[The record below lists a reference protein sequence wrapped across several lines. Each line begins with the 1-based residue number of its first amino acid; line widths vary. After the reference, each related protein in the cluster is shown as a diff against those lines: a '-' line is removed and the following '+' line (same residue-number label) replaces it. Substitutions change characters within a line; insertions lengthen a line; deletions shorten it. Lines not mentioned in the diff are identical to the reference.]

1 MVGILQADIFTNKTV
16 LITGAASGIGRG
28 LALHAAKLQMNV
40 VLMDLNK
47 NGLSETHSLMAD
59 CPSMIIQCDV
69 SNLEDFAKAKEQIES
84 EFGTVHFLFNNA
96 GIFLEGRAWK
106 ADQKNWQRIID
117 VNLMSVIYGLNL
129 FVDEMVA
136 SQERCHIIN
145 TSSMA
150 GIIVGPAL
158 APYTTTKH
166 AVVGLTRTLHEDLAD
181 NDKVGVSVLC
191 PGLVQTNIIENAWK
205 NNVKKL
211 LFLGSSCVYPKF
223 SSQPIKEE
231 ELLKS
236 ELEKTNE
243 WYALAKISGIKICQ
257 ALRKQYGFDA
267 ISLMPTN
274 LYGAGDN
281 YHEKNSHVL
290 PALIN
295 RFHSHK
301 LANKNLLY
309 CWGSGKPRREFLHV
323 NDLAE
328 ASIFALEK
336 WDPNNKDS
344 PRDEFGEP
352 LTWLNVGTGIDI
364 EIKNLAEMIADITC
378 YKGKILWDI
387 EKPDGTYQKLL
398 DVSRIKSLGWS
409 ANIPLHEGLKKTY
422 ASFKKDSAENNL
434 RIK

>member
-191 PGLVQTNIIENAWK
+191 PGLVQTNIIDRDHLGLALDEASIDQHESAK
-205 NNVKKL
+205 NNAQWLADGVKEGMSPEDLATIVFKKIESNEFWIL
-211 LFLGSSCVYPKF
+211 THPEFVEVY
-223 SSQPIKEE
+223 E
-231 ELLKS
+231 
-236 ELEKTNE
+236 T
-243 WYALAKISGIKICQ
+243 YADEI
-257 ALRKQYGFDA
+257 
-267 ISLMPTN
+267 T
-274 LYGAGDN
+274 
-281 YHEKNSHVL
+281 
-290 PALIN
+290 
-295 RFHSHK
+295 
-301 LANKNLLY
+301 ANKNN
-309 CWGSGKPRREFLHV
+309 S
-323 NDLAE
+323 N
-328 ASIFALEK
+328 
-336 WDPNNKDS
+336 
-344 PRDEFGEP
+344 
-352 LTWLNVGTGIDI
+352 
-364 EIKNLAEMIADITC
+364 
-378 YKGKILWDI
+378 
-387 EKPDGTYQKLL
+387 
-398 DVSRIKSLGWS
+398 
-409 ANIPLHEGLKKTY
+409 
-422 ASFKKDSAENNL
+422 
-434 RIK
+434 

>member
-117 VNLMSVIYGLNL
+117 VNLMSIIYGLNL

-191 PGLVQTNIIENAWK
+191 PGLVQTNIIERDHLGLDLDESSIDQHESAK
-205 NNVKKL
+205 NNAQWLADGVKE
-211 LFLGSSCVYPKF
+211 G
-223 SSQPIKEE
+223 
-231 ELLKS
+231 
-236 ELEKTNE
+236 
-243 WYALAKISGIKICQ
+243 
-257 ALRKQYGFDA
+257 
-267 ISLMPTN
+267 M
-274 LYGAGDN
+274 
-281 YHEKNSHVL
+281 
-290 PALIN
+290 
-295 RFHSHK
+295 
-301 LANKNLLY
+301 
-309 CWGSGKPRREFLHV
+309 
-323 NDLAE
+323 
-328 ASIFALEK
+328 
-336 WDPNNKDS
+336 S
-344 PRDEFGEP
+344 PED
-352 LTWLNVGTGIDI
+352 
-364 EIKNLAEMIADITC
+364 
-378 YKGKILWDI
+378 
-387 EKPDGTYQKLL
+387 
-398 DVSRIKSLGWS
+398 
-409 ANIPLHEGLKKTY
+409 
-422 ASFKKDSAENNL
+422 
-434 RIK
+434 

>member
-1 MVGILQADIFTNKTV
+1 MADILQADIFTNKTV

-181 NDKVGVSVLC
+181 NDMVGVSVLC
-191 PGLVQTNIIENAWK
+191 PGLVQTNIIK
-205 NNVKKL
+205 
-211 LFLGSSCVYPKF
+211 SC
-223 SSQPIKEE
+223 
-231 ELLKS
+231 
-236 ELEKTNE
+236 
-243 WYALAKISGIKICQ
+243 
-257 ALRKQYGFDA
+257 
-267 ISLMPTN
+267 
-274 LYGAGDN
+274 
-281 YHEKNSHVL
+281 
-290 PALIN
+290 
-295 RFHSHK
+295 
-301 LANKNLLY
+301 LLY
-309 CWGSGKPRREFLHV
+309 TSP
-323 NDLAE
+323 
-328 ASIFALEK
+328 
-336 WDPNNKDS
+336 S
-344 PRDEFGEP
+344 PRD
-352 LTWLNVGTGIDI
+352 
-364 EIKNLAEMIADITC
+364 
-378 YKGKILWDI
+378 
-387 EKPDGTYQKLL
+387 
-398 DVSRIKSLGWS
+398 
-409 ANIPLHEGLKKTY
+409 
-422 ASFKKDSAENNL
+422 
-434 RIK
+434 

>member
-117 VNLMSVIYGLNL
+117 VNLMSIIYGLNL

-181 NDKVGVSVLC
+181 NDMVGVSVLC
-191 PGLVQTNIIENAWK
+191 PGLVQTNIIKRDHLGLALDESSIDQHESAK
-205 NNVKKL
+205 NNAQWLADGVKEGMSPEDLATIVFKKIE
-211 LFLGSSCVYPKF
+211 S
-223 SSQPIKEE
+223 
-231 ELLKS
+231 
-236 ELEKTNE
+236 NE
-243 WYALAKISGIKICQ
+243 FWILTHPEFVEFYETYADEI
-257 ALRKQYGFDA
+257 
-267 ISLMPTN
+267 T
-274 LYGAGDN
+274 
-281 YHEKNSHVL
+281 
-290 PALIN
+290 
-295 RFHSHK
+295 
-301 LANKNLLY
+301 ANKNN
-309 CWGSGKPRREFLHV
+309 S
-323 NDLAE
+323 N
-328 ASIFALEK
+328 
-336 WDPNNKDS
+336 
-344 PRDEFGEP
+344 
-352 LTWLNVGTGIDI
+352 
-364 EIKNLAEMIADITC
+364 
-378 YKGKILWDI
+378 
-387 EKPDGTYQKLL
+387 
-398 DVSRIKSLGWS
+398 
-409 ANIPLHEGLKKTY
+409 
-422 ASFKKDSAENNL
+422 
-434 RIK
+434 

>member
-47 NGLSETHSLMAD
+47 NGLSETHSLMVD
-59 CPSMIIQCDV
+59 CPSMIIHCDV

-181 NDKVGVSVLC
+181 NDMVGVSVLC
-191 PGLVQTNIIENAWK
+191 PGLVQTNIIKRDHLGLALDESSIDQHESAK
-205 NNVKKL
+205 NNAQWLADGVKE
-211 LFLGSSCVYPKF
+211 GMSP
-223 SSQPIKEE
+223 ED
-231 ELLKS
+231 
-236 ELEKTNE
+236 
-243 WYALAKISGIKICQ
+243 LAKIVFKKIKSKEFWILTHPEFVEVYETY
-257 ALRKQYGFDA
+257 ANEIA
-267 ISLMPTN
+267 
-274 LYGAGDN
+274 
-281 YHEKNSHVL
+281 
-290 PALIN
+290 
-295 RFHSHK
+295 
-301 LANKNLLY
+301 ANKN
-309 CWGSGKPRREFLHV
+309 
-323 NDLAE
+323 
-328 ASIFALEK
+328 
-336 WDPNNKDS
+336 
-344 PRDEFGEP
+344 
-352 LTWLNVGTGIDI
+352 
-364 EIKNLAEMIADITC
+364 NLD
-378 YKGKILWDI
+378 
-387 EKPDGTYQKLL
+387 
-398 DVSRIKSLGWS
+398 
-409 ANIPLHEGLKKTY
+409 
-422 ASFKKDSAENNL
+422 
-434 RIK
+434 

>member
-1 MVGILQADIFTNKTV
+1 MVGILQADIFINKTV

-47 NGLSETHSLMAD
+47 DGLSETHSLMAD

-191 PGLVQTNIIENAWK
+191 PGLVQTNIIDRDHLGLALDESSIDQHESAK
-205 NNVKKL
+205 NNAQWLADGVKE
-211 LFLGSSCVYPKF
+211 GMSP
-223 SSQPIKEE
+223 ED
-231 ELLKS
+231 
-236 ELEKTNE
+236 
-243 WYALAKISGIKICQ
+243 LAKIVFKKIKSKEFWILTHPEFVEVYETY
-257 ALRKQYGFDA
+257 ANE
-267 ISLMPTN
+267 IT
-274 LYGAGDN
+274 
-281 YHEKNSHVL
+281 
-290 PALIN
+290 
-295 RFHSHK
+295 
-301 LANKNLLY
+301 ANKN
-309 CWGSGKPRREFLHV
+309 
-323 NDLAE
+323 N
-328 ASIFALEK
+328 
-336 WDPNNKDS
+336 
-344 PRDEFGEP
+344 
-352 LTWLNVGTGIDI
+352 LN
-364 EIKNLAEMIADITC
+364 
-378 YKGKILWDI
+378 
-387 EKPDGTYQKLL
+387 
-398 DVSRIKSLGWS
+398 
-409 ANIPLHEGLKKTY
+409 
-422 ASFKKDSAENNL
+422 
-434 RIK
+434 

>member
-47 NGLSETHSLMAD
+47 NGLSETHSLMVD

-117 VNLMSVIYGLNL
+117 VNLMSIIYGLNL

-181 NDKVGVSVLC
+181 NDMVGVSVLC
-191 PGLVQTNIIENAWK
+191 PGLVQTNIIKRDHLGLALDESSIDQHESAK
-205 NNVKKL
+205 NNAQWLADGVKEGMSPEDLATIVFKKIESNEFWIL
-211 LFLGSSCVYPKF
+211 THPEFVEVY
-223 SSQPIKEE
+223 E
-231 ELLKS
+231 
-236 ELEKTNE
+236 T
-243 WYALAKISGIKICQ
+243 YADEI
-257 ALRKQYGFDA
+257 
-267 ISLMPTN
+267 T
-274 LYGAGDN
+274 
-281 YHEKNSHVL
+281 
-290 PALIN
+290 
-295 RFHSHK
+295 
-301 LANKNLLY
+301 ANKNN
-309 CWGSGKPRREFLHV
+309 S
-323 NDLAE
+323 N
-328 ASIFALEK
+328 
-336 WDPNNKDS
+336 
-344 PRDEFGEP
+344 
-352 LTWLNVGTGIDI
+352 
-364 EIKNLAEMIADITC
+364 
-378 YKGKILWDI
+378 
-387 EKPDGTYQKLL
+387 
-398 DVSRIKSLGWS
+398 
-409 ANIPLHEGLKKTY
+409 
-422 ASFKKDSAENNL
+422 
-434 RIK
+434 

>member
-1 MVGILQADIFTNKTV
+1 MVDILQADIFTNKTV

-191 PGLVQTNIIENAWK
+191 PGLVQTNIIKRDHLGLALDESSIDQHESAK
-205 NNVKKL
+205 NNAQWLADGVKEGMSPEDLATIVFKKIESNEFWIL
-211 LFLGSSCVYPKF
+211 THPEFVEVY
-223 SSQPIKEE
+223 E
-231 ELLKS
+231 
-236 ELEKTNE
+236 T
-243 WYALAKISGIKICQ
+243 YADEI
-257 ALRKQYGFDA
+257 
-267 ISLMPTN
+267 T
-274 LYGAGDN
+274 
-281 YHEKNSHVL
+281 
-290 PALIN
+290 
-295 RFHSHK
+295 
-301 LANKNLLY
+301 ANKN
-309 CWGSGKPRREFLHV
+309 
-323 NDLAE
+323 N
-328 ASIFALEK
+328 
-336 WDPNNKDS
+336 
-344 PRDEFGEP
+344 
-352 LTWLNVGTGIDI
+352 LN
-364 EIKNLAEMIADITC
+364 
-378 YKGKILWDI
+378 
-387 EKPDGTYQKLL
+387 
-398 DVSRIKSLGWS
+398 
-409 ANIPLHEGLKKTY
+409 
-422 ASFKKDSAENNL
+422 
-434 RIK
+434 

>member
-1 MVGILQADIFTNKTV
+1 MVGILQADIFTNKTA

-40 VLMDLNK
+40 VLMDLNED
-47 NGLSETHSLMAD
+47 GLNETHDLMAE

-69 SNLEDFAKAKEQIES
+69 SNLEDFSKAKEKIAS

-191 PGLVQTNIIENAWK
+191 PGLVQTNIIERDHLGLDLDESVSYEFQKKSQSK
-205 NNVKKL
+205 NFIFLSGIDWVYE
-211 LFLGSSCVYPKF
+211 LFNIESKINSN
-223 SSQPIKEE
+223 
-231 ELLKS
+231 LLKKS
-236 ELEKTNE
+236 INIIGSNKVVNGFLQKF
-243 WYALAKISGIKICQ
+243 ADSGI
-257 ALRKQYGFDA
+257 RY
-267 ISLMPTN
+267 
-274 LYGAGDN
+274 
-281 YHEKNSHVL
+281 
-290 PALIN
+290 
-295 RFHSHK
+295 
-301 LANKNLLY
+301 
-309 CWGSGKPRREFLHV
+309 
-323 NDLAE
+323 
-328 ASIFALEK
+328 
-336 WDPNNKDS
+336 
-344 PRDEFGEP
+344 
-352 LTWLNVGTGIDI
+352 
-364 EIKNLAEMIADITC
+364 
-378 YKGKILWDI
+378 
-387 EKPDGTYQKLL
+387 
-398 DVSRIKSLGWS
+398 
-409 ANIPLHEGLKKTY
+409 
-422 ASFKKDSAENNL
+422 
-434 RIK
+434 